1 VQYYTRFKFLANS
14 DQGEKVTR
22 DRVAAAA
29 VEEEEEVTE
38 NGMSSVIEIG

>member
-22 DRVAAAA
+22 DREAAAA
-29 VEEEEEVTE
+29 VEEEVTE

>member
-29 VEEEEEVTE
+29 VEEEEVTE